1 MSCLCKERSSSQCHL
16 CPGHLLS
23 VTVAPQLEAPLA
35 VVGQLCAADSR
46 PVCGTVLNRTESKGG
61 RMANLLALDHP
72 IRTGLQVEPG
82 MNRVLT
88 TNGGTTVVI

>member
-1 MSCLCKERSSSQCHL
+1 MSCLCKERLSSPLLLWS
-16 CPGHLLS
+16 GHLLA
-23 VTVAPQLEAPLA
+23 VTVAPQLESSLA

-72 IRTGLQVEPG
+72 IRTGLQVKPG
-82 MNRVLT
+82 MKRVLR
-88 TNGGTTVVI
+88 